1 MASSSFFWSA
11 QGVAE
16 VVVGGGRIRT
26 NGHGR
31 GVEPNRPFVVLL
43 LVQCKAQVEI
53 EPEIS
58 RVDVLGVPQ
67 KPEGGVRVL
76 HSLEGAGQTDERRRV
91 LRPNVDRVGQPAQFV
106 LRLRDRLPPGG
117 PQPVPQRLRI
127 DAARDGHQPLPAGGI
142 LF

>member
-1 MASSSFFWSA
+1 MASSSFFWSCRAHAEVAVSVGEFRVEFDGLAVGGDGLVQLLLVA

-16 VVVGGGRIRT
+16 VVEGGDRMRT

-43 LVQCKAQVEI
+43 LRQSMGQAEI

-67 KPEGGVRVL
+67 KPEGGVRL
-76 HSLEGAGQTDERRRV
+76 LGSLESC
-91 LRPNVDRVGQPAQFV
+91 
-106 LRLRDRLPPGG
+106 G
-117 PQPVPQRLRI
+117 P
-127 DAARDGHQPLPAGGI
+127 D
-142 LF
+142 